1 MTCVRDCST
10 HNATKNVEY
19 TILFNELI
27 LIVVMYR
34 PLNSIQREEGGDD
47 LFRQR
52 GFFDLLLPSSSSPRS
67 KAFQILILRTLR
79 AIPFHIS
86 IIF

>member
-34 PLNSIQREEGGDD
+34 PQIVSRGKRGEMICFDREVFSTCC
-47 LFRQR
+47 FRR
-52 GFFDLLLPSSSSPRS
+52 RLPQEA
-67 KAFQILILRTLR
+67 K
-79 AIPFHIS
+79 PFK
-86 IIF
+86 F